1 MTSKKSVGLVLG
13 AVTLAA
19 MGLMARPANASGFTI
34 GGAYWD
40 TKDLDEGVGGTAKLT
55 LGRYFELRGSYFSDL
70 TSDTSPERFDF
81 ELKAIPVEAGVAWH
95 FADDAPFSP
104 YVGGGAGYYFL
115 DTTEGE
121 IDDEVGWYAV
131 VGADFGK
138 MSSGLSFNVEAIYR
152 GMEATVRE
160 NRDDTIPD
168 SGDIDE
174 DVDLD
179 ISGLGVNAGITWR
192 F

>member
-1 MTSKKSVGLVLG
+1 MIG
-13 AVTLAA
+13 AVTVAA
-19 MGLMARPANASGFTI
+19 LGFLARPAHASGITV

-81 ELKAIPVEAGVAWH
+81 ELRAIPVEAGLAWH
-95 FADDAPFSP
+95 FAEDAPFSP

-121 IDDEVGWYAV
+121 IDDELGWYAV
-131 VGADFGK
+131 VGGDFGR
-138 MSSGLSFNVEAIYR
+138 MSSGVSFNVEAIYR
-152 GMEATVRE
+152 NMEATVRE
-160 NRDDTIPD
+160 NRDDTLPD
-168 SGDIDE
+168 SGDID
-174 DVDLD
+174 DKVNLD
-179 ISGLGVNAGITWR
+179 IGGFGVNAGVTWR